1 MATLAVG
8 RYDDFVSDT
17 LQPELVELR
26 VLDENEVDL
35 VSGQSAVGAAVG
47 ALALVLG
54 FAVVVVVVGVTVGYV
69 LNRDPPYNPPQPRNP
84 PPLPR

>member
-1 MATLAVG
+1 MAALAVSM
-8 RYDDFVSDT
+8 YDEFVSDT

-35 VSGQSAVGAAVG
+35 VSGQSA
-47 ALALVLG
+47 LALVLG
-54 FAVVVVVVGVTVGYV
+54 FAVCVVVIGITVGFV